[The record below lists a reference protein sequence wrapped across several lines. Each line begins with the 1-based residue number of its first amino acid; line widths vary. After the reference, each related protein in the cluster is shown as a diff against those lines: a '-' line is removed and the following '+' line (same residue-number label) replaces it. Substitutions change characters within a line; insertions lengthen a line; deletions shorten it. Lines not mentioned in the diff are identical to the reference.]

1 MPGFQLLNWLMPK
14 HIEIP
19 EAYYLILAMV
29 LGQPVKNLPENVK
42 FDMDSV
48 WNYVFGG
55 PVSDASYSELASKVH
70 LSGDAMM
77 TILCMVSKLRSDLRF
92 WLFMSSSSSSPFR
105 FGQC

>member
-29 LGQPVKNLPENVK
+29 LGQPVKSLPENVK

-48 WNYVFGG
+48 WNYIFGA
-55 PVSDASYSELASKVH
+55 PATASSYSELASKVH

-77 TILCMVSKLRSDLRF
+77 TILCMVRTFSKTSTYHKGKKKKNIDMF
-92 WLFMSSSSSSPFR
+92 LF
-105 FGQC
+105 